1 VRRAAALTALTLVAA
16 WSAQAR
22 AAQEP
27 PRVLSFLHVGAP
39 AGPAALPQILDD
51 AGREVL
57 LAGVNV
63 DGLVDYWR
71 PDLRA
76 PYPGDPAAYAG
87 DACPPD
93 DPSVEG
99 VPVCRF
105 DAAQMRPLG
114 FDAVRLNLSW
124 SLLEPDP
131 GSIDGLYVDR
141 IAQVVGWL
149 KAQGIFTV
157 LDLHQDAW
165 SKYVF
170 SSPGDPCAGP
180 FQAIPGADGAPRW
193 ASAHALPAC
202 ALNGVRELDP
212 AVAEDFQRLYDDAAA
227 PDGKGLQEH
236 YAQVLVALA
245 RRFADEPA
253 VAGYEILNEPSPGY
267 LAPSPAMD
275 TAELFPFYA
284 RMVGA
289 VTTAVPGFRQL
300 FFIEPSAV
308 RNVTDRSDLLLPWS
322 GFSAYPNVVYAPHVY
337 TGVFT
342 ADQQVASRRLFPAD
356 GGYRSAIADARR
368 LGLPLW
374 VGEFGNDPAD
384 DDTLLRTSY
393 ELQDRYG
400 VAGTLW
406 LWKENGRW
414 GVEGP
419 PFGPGTP
426 QEHRLRYVARPFPL
440 AVAGELRRYAYDV
453 DRRTLD
459 LRATARRVAFRD
471 RARATVLFVPAA
483 VTAGLRAEHARLEVF
498 DRGGGAREAYVYPRG
513 GPYRVVTAQAAG
525 ALKDAMYPRTS
536 AAGSE

>member
-1 VRRAAALTALTLVAA
+1 MRRAAALAAALALPLAA
-16 WSAQAR
+16 AAPAR

-27 PRVLSFLHVGAP
+27 PRTLSFLHVGPP
-39 AGPAALPQILDD
+39 AGPADLPQIVDR
-51 AGREVL
+51 AGREVML
-57 LAGVNV
+57 KGVNV

-71 PDLRA
+71 PDLRP
-76 PYPGDPAAYAG
+76 PYPSEPAAYADG
-87 DACPPD
+87 ACPPD

-99 VPVCRF
+99 VPICEF

-124 SLLEPDP
+124 SLLEPAP
-131 GSIDGLYVDR
+131 GRIDRVYLDR

-180 FQAIPGADGAPRW
+180 LRAIRGFDGAPRW
-193 ASAHALPAC
+193 ASAHATPAC

-212 AVAEDFQRLYDDAAA
+212 AVAEDFQRLYDDDAA

-236 YAQVLVALA
+236 YAEVLVALA
-245 RRFADEPA
+245 RRFAGEPA

-267 LAPSPAMD
+267 VAPSPAMD

-284 RMVGA
+284 RMISA
-289 VTTAVPGFRQL
+289 VTKAVPGFRQP
-300 FFIEPSAV
+300 FFIEPNTV

-322 GFSAYPNVVYAPHVY
+322 AFSSYPNVVYAPHIY

-342 ADQQVASRRLFPAD
+342 ADQQVAGRRLFPPD

-374 VGEFGNDPAD
+374 VGEFGNNPAD
-384 DDTLLRTSY
+384 DDELLRTSY

-406 LWKENGRW
+406 LWKENANDVDPSVFW
-414 GVEGP
+414 GVFGP

-426 QEHRLRYVARPFPL
+426 QAHRLRYVARPFPL
-440 AVAGELRRYAYDV
+440 AVAGDLRSYAYDL
-453 DRRTLD
+453 DRRALD
-459 LRATARRVAFRD
+459 LRAASRRVAFGD
-471 RARATVLFVPAA
+471 RAHATVLFVPAA

-513 GPYRVVTAQAAG
+513 GAYRLRTVG
-525 ALKDAMYPRTS
+525 PRR
-536 AAGSE
+536 

>member
-1 VRRAAALTALTLVAA
+1 MKDRLIGARARRAGALAAALTLVAA
-16 WSAQAR
+16 WSAPAR

-27 PRVLSFLHVGAP
+27 PRALSFLHVGAP
-39 AGPAALPQILDD
+39 AGPAALPQILDP
-51 AGREVL
+51 AGREVQL
-57 LAGVNV
+57 KGVNV

-71 PDLRA
+71 PDLRP
-76 PYPGDPAAYAG
+76 PYPSDPAAYAG
-87 DACPPD
+87 GACPPD

-99 VPVCRF
+99 VPVCGF

-124 SLLEPDP
+124 SLLEPEP
-131 GSIDGLYVDR
+131 GRIDGLYVDR
-141 IAQVVGWL
+141 IAQVAGWL
-149 KAQGIFTV
+149 KAEGIFTV

-165 SKYVF
+165 SKYVS
-170 SSPGDPCAGP
+170 SSPSDPCAGP
-180 FQAIPGADGAPRW
+180 FQAVHGFDGAPRW
-193 ASAHALPAC
+193 ASAHASPAC
-202 ALNGVRELDP
+202 AVNGVRELDP
-212 AVAEDFQRLYDDAAA
+212 AVAEDFQRLYDDDAA
-227 PDGKGLQEH
+227 PDGAGLQEH

-284 RMVGA
+284 RMVSA
-289 VTTAVPGFRQL
+289 VTKAVPGFRQL
-300 FFIEPSAV
+300 FFIEPSTV

-322 GFSAYPNVVYAPHVY
+322 AFSAYPNVVYAPHIY

-342 ADQQVASRRLFPAD
+342 ADQQVASRRFFPAD

-384 DDTLLRTSY
+384 DDALLRTSY

-406 LWKENGRW
+406 LWKENANDVNQAVFW

-426 QEHRLRYVARPFPL
+426 QEHRLRYVARAFPL
-440 AVAGELRRYAYDV
+440 AVAGELHSYAYDV

-459 LRATARRVAFRD
+459 LRAASSRVAFRD
-471 RARATVLFVPAA
+471 RAHATVLFVPAA

-513 GPYRVVTAQAAG
+513 GPYRVSTR
-525 ALKDAMYPRTS
+525 P
-536 AAGSE
+536 